1 MPPKPCVSYLSEHFV
16 YQNNC
21 KNLYKQ
27 VNRFIEGEN
36 QVEFKRRKQWEDHKN
51 HILSLS
57 TSPICPTHMQ
67 KFKELIKP
75 IFDHN
80 AVELR
85 PFILSVL
92 GCALLG
98 TLLLSVLDINQT
110 LMLVSSGV
118 VLFSILLVYFG
129 YVAAGSWVT
138 LLITL
143 VILTNLMFSN
153 NGIRDTAMMG
163 LIVLLIAAG
172 LLAGKTGTL
181 FIGILILFEIALYG
195 ILETQGT
202 IRSQFSEFNTF
213 SDYVALSIAVSL
225 VTALQWLV
233 INQLNNTIK
242 NSERELVERKKIQA
256 QLQQAETRYRGLVE
270 SIPAAIYMAEP
281 GTMGAWHFISPRITQ
296 MTGFTPEEWT
306 NDPGF
311 WQAHVHPDDLAQVF
325 EDEDRA
331 LTEGKMPRL
340 EYRFRKLDGEYIW
353 FYDEGLIIVDED
365 SLLVQGFLLDI
376 TDRKRTEEQ
385 LTRRIADLQAVH
397 GISETLVKR
406 TDLQKLIHDTG
417 EQIREAFRAN
427 NVLIAIHDP
436 NTNLIHFPYD
446 FEEGISRK
454 DVPIHFGEGL
464 TTQVM
469 EKKKPVII
477 EENWEK
483 RAGELNVINTNSIPA
498 MSSVSVPVMTNERVI
513 GVITLESTEREY
525 AFSENDAQL
534 LMTIASNL
542 AVAIEKT
549 RLQDSIKNEL
559 DIQEKLVRELE
570 LKNEE
575 LERFTYT
582 ASHDLKSPL
591 ITIRGFLG
599 YLENDARK
607 GNLERLNTD
616 IQRISEAAEKM
627 HRLLTEL
634 LELSRVGRV
643 ANEKQEVPFEVIIA
657 EALKRVE
664 GQIKEKQPTIRL
676 GSGFPRVLV
685 DKERI
690 VEVLQNLIDNAVKF
704 MGDQPKPDIEI
715 NYVLQDEVPVY
726 YVRDNGI
733 GIRKDFQKRIFG
745 LFDKLDPNSNGTGV
759 GLALVKRIV
768 EVHGGSIWVDSEEG
782 KGSTFYFT
790 LGNTP

>member
-1 MPPKPCVSYLSEHFV
+1 
-16 YQNNC
+16 
-21 KNLYKQ
+21 
-27 VNRFIEGEN
+27 
-36 QVEFKRRKQWEDHKN
+36 
-51 HILSLS
+51 
-57 TSPICPTHMQ
+57 MQ
-67 KFKELIKP
+67 RIKEIIQP

-80 AVELR
+80 DVELR

-92 GCALLG
+92 GSALLG
-98 TLLLSVLDINQT
+98 TLLLGILDIN
-110 LMLVSSGV
+110 LIPMM
-118 VLFSILLVYFG
+118 VLSAIIGISIYLAYRS
-129 YVAAGSWVT
+129 YVAAGSW
-138 LLITL
+138 ITL
-143 VILTNLMFSN
+143 ISALFTLTTLMFSN
-153 NGIRDTAMMG
+153 NGIRDTAIMG

-172 LLAGKTGTL
+172 LLAGKTGTII
-181 FIGILILFEIALYG
+181 IGSLILIEIAAYG
-195 ILETQGT
+195 ILETQGLVY
-202 IRSQFSEFNTF
+202 SQFSEENDFA
-213 SDYVALSIAVSL
+213 DYLALSIAVGMI
-225 VTALQWLV
+225 TALQWLV

-242 NSERELVERKKIQA
+242 NAQRELAERKKIQT
-256 QLQQAETRYRGLVE
+256 QLQQAEARYRGLVE
-270 SIPAAIYMAEP
+270 SIPAAIYTAEP
-281 GTMGAWHFISPRITQ
+281 GIMGAWHFMSPRIID
-296 MTGFTPEEWT
+296 MTGFTPNEWT
-306 NDPGF
+306 SNPGF
-311 WQAHVHPDDLAQVF
+311 WQSRVHPDDLDQVL
-325 EDEDRA
+325 ENEKRA
-331 LTEGKMPRL
+331 LLEGKMQRM
-340 EYRFRKLDGEYIW
+340 EYRFQKKDGEYVW
-353 FYDEGLIIVDED
+353 FYDESLIMMEPNTQ
-365 SLLVQGFLLDI
+365 LVQGFLLDI
-376 TDRKRTEEQ
+376 TDRKQTEEQ
-385 LTRRIADLQAVH
+385 LTKRIAELQAFH
-397 GISETLVKR
+397 GISETLVQK

-417 EQIREAFRAN
+417 EQIRNALKAN

-436 NTNLIHFPYD
+436 TTSLIHFPYD

-464 TTQVM
+464 STQVM
-469 EKKKPVII
+469 ERKKPIII
-477 EENWEK
+477 EEDWER

-498 MSSVSVPVMTNERVI
+498 KSSVSVPIMTNERVI
-513 GVITLESTEREY
+513 GVLTLESTEREY

-549 RLQDSIKNEL
+549 RLQDSVKNEL
-559 DIQEKLVRELE
+559 EIQEKLVRELE
-570 LKNEE
+570 MKNEE

-599 YLENDARK
+599 YLEQDARK

-616 IQRISEAAEKM
+616 IQRISEATEKM

-676 GSGFPRVLV
+676 GSGFPSVWV